1 MLDWLWFLLAAVFE
15 ISGCYAFWYWLRL
28 EHSALWVI
36 PGMISL
42 ILFALAL
49 TRIDTALAGRAFAAY
64 GGVYIVASLT
74 WLSVVERSA
83 PLLSDYLGV
92 LLCLAGAAVLLFGP
106 QVAGG

>member
-1 MLDWLWFLLAAVFE
+1 MLDWPWYLLAAVFE
-15 ISGCYAFWYWLRL
+15 IAGCYAFWYWLRL
-28 EHSALWVI
+28 QHSMLWLM
-36 PGMISL
+36 PGIISL

-74 WLSVVERSA
+74 WLSLVERSA

-92 LLCLAGAAVLLFGP
+92 LLCLAGAAVLLLGP
-106 QVAGG
+106 KLAGS